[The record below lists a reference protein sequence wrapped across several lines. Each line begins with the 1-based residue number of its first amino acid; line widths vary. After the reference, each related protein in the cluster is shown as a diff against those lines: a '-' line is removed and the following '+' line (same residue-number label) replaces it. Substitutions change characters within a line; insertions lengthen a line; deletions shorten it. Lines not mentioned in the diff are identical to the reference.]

1 MFYNYDDVSEIP
13 DLMDFKERLIEDLLL
28 SVFYQQPLE
37 NEYNML
43 KLPVIIPPS
52 ILRKQVNNEA
62 MKQSIMER
70 KFSYNEEN
78 LGAFIELLDKKELD
92 ITRISELPGRELTRL
107 AKKIGIYNEKK
118 TGEIIK
124 IDLHNLSKI
133 FLGGQVST

>member
-43 KLPVIIPPS
+43 KLPVIITPS

>member
-1 MFYNYDDVSEIP
+1 
-13 DLMDFKERLIEDLLL
+13 
-28 SVFYQQPLE
+28 
-37 NEYNML
+37 
-43 KLPVIIPPS
+43 
-52 ILRKQVNNEA
+52 

-78 LGAFIELLDKKELD
+78 LGTFIELLDKKELD

>member
-1 MFYNYDDVSEIP
+1 MVYNYEDVSEIP

-28 SVFYQQPLE
+28 SVFYQQPFE

-43 KLPVIIPPS
+43 KLPVIISPC

-78 LGAFIELLDKKELD
+78 LGTFIELLDKKELD

>member
-1 MFYNYDDVSEIP
+1 MVYNYDDVSEIP

-43 KLPVIIPPS
+43 KLPVIITPS

-107 AKKIGIYNEKK
+107 AKKIGI
-118 TGEIIK
+118 
-124 IDLHNLSKI
+124 
-133 FLGGQVST
+133 